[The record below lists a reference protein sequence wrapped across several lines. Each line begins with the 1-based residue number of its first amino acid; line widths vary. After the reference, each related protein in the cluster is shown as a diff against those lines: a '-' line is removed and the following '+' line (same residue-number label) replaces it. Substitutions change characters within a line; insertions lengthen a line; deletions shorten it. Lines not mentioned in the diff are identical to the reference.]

1 VSDGLFTPNSDGNNI
16 DDNAD
21 YYAELVGDGK
31 KFKDAQALARSKKEA
46 DAFIESLKREN
57 SLIRQDFERLR
68 EEYNAVPRLQELVDQ
83 ITNSQG
89 TTSNNNHSDDENTAK
104 QLSPEDLQKM
114 IDQRVMETVNQT
126 RTREQEEKNLRD
138 VQAKLKERFG
148 DAAPQ
153 ALKSQIESMG
163 LTEEFANDLARR
175 HPAVF
180 MKTFGLDNPKQ
191 NEPFQAP
198 PSSSNR
204 PSFTPSNA
212 KRDWNY
218 YEDLRKTKP
227 DIYWDTKTQVQ
238 LHKDYM
244 DQGASFGMPE

>member
-1 VSDGLFTPNSDGNNI
+1 MTLFDPNTTPSL

-21 YYAELVGDGK
+21 HLSELVGEGK

-57 SLIRQDFERLR
+57 ALIRQDFERLR

-83 ITNSQG
+83 LSNSQG
-89 TTSNNNHSDDENTAK
+89 APSSNNLSDDGNTATGLK
-104 QLSPEDLQKM
+104 TEDIEKM
-114 IDQRVMETVNQT
+114 ITQRVAETVNQT
-126 RTREQEEKNLRD
+126 RQREQEEKNLRD
-138 VQAKLKERFG
+138 VQSKLKERFG
-148 DAAPQ
+148 DSAPSFI
-153 ALKSQIESMG
+153 KSQRESLG
-163 LTEEFANDLARR
+163 LTEEFVEDLARR

-180 MKTFGLDNPKQ
+180 MKTFGLENPKQ
-191 NEPFQAP
+191 NDTFQAP
-198 PSSSNR
+198 PSSTNR
-204 PSFTPSNA
+204 PSFTPSNT

-227 DIYWDTKTQVQ
+227 DLYWDTKTQVQ

-244 DQGASFGMPE
+244 EQGASFGMPE